1 MINDIQNWL
10 IQNPNIAD
18 LLEVLGV
25 ILLALVSFVVTY
37 RLLLRGLIHLAGR
50 TETQYDDIVLARL
63 RPRRFSL
70 IAPLLVIYYFA
81 SLAPD
86 PDVERVIRKS
96 VLFIILWLLV
106 LTFNSLLDA
115 INDIYEAREEFAGVA
130 IKGYLDLV
138 KIVAYIVGFILSFS
152 LFTGESPIALLAGL
166 GAITAV
172 LLLIFRDTILSLVA
186 SVQISANDLIHEGDW
201 IEVPD
206 FGADGEVIDISLH
219 QIKIQN
225 WDKTITIVPTHK
237 VLEVAYKNW
246 RGMSESGGRR
256 IKRAIYLDMTS
267 IRFCDQTMLERFKKI
282 DLVKDFLED
291 KLEQIEQWRADYKQA
306 NEAEPLLMPRIT
318 NVRVFH
324 AYVETFLHQHPRIRE
339 DMTLLVRQLAA
350 GRDGLPIE
358 IYVFTN
364 TTVWAEY
371 ESIQADI
378 FDHFLAVLPE
388 FNLQVFQE
396 PTGRD
401 FKFLFSEIPAPAAGD

>member
-86 PDVERVIRKS
+86 PDVERVIRNS

-401 FKFLFSEIPAPAAGD
+401 FKFLLSEIPAPAAGD